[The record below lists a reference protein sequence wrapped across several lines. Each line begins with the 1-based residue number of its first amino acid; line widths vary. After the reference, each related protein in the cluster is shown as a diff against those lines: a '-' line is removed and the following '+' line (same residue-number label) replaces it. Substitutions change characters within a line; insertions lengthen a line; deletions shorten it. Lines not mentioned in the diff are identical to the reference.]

1 VTIGS
6 VSIHS
11 GDHVLGDRDGVV
23 VIPLALV
30 AEVVEKTEAVALT
43 ENQVREAIRSG
54 MDPVEA
60 YLQYGKF

>member
-1 VTIGS
+1 MV
-6 VSIHS
+6 
-11 GDHVLGDRDGVV
+11 D
-23 VIPLALV
+23 
-30 AEVVEKTEAVALT
+30 KTEAVALT

>member
-1 VTIGS
+1 M
-6 VSIHS
+6 
-11 GDHVLGDRDGVV
+11 
-23 VIPLALV
+23 V
-30 AEVVEKTEAVALT
+30 AEVVDKTEAVALT